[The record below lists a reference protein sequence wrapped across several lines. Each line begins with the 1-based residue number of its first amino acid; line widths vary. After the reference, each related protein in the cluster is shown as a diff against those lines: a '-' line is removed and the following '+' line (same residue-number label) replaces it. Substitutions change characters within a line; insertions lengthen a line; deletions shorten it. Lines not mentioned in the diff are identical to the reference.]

1 MRISS
6 RKNSTEQSSDKM
18 TRHSGASFFVPQRI
32 LCYHHVMRFRKILIG
47 LFLLLSLPLFADYS
61 ILLPDRNRYDFIVA
75 SEDGDTIALD
85 DNVWYKRWNGLLL
98 ENMAPSIYMI
108 TENDDSTLIV
118 GRKAAIEDIRS
129 VIRLNSIDI
138 IITEKLLSEKVIED
152 FDGDEIV
159 TTERFDKLYEIMLEK
174 NDISASTV
182 KRGDRI
188 NISDGEYVP
197 HRSEKEIL
205 VSCPHCGHTFRIYI

>member
-1 MRISS
+1 
-6 RKNSTEQSSDKM
+6 M
-18 TRHSGASFFVPQRI
+18 TRHSDASFFVPQRI
-32 LCYHHVMRFRKILIG
+32 LCYHHVMRFGKILIG
-47 LFLLLSLPLFADYS
+47 LFLLLFSLPLFADYR
-61 ILLPDRNRYDFIVA
+61 ILLPDKDRDDFIVA
-75 SEDGDTIALD
+75 SKGGDTIALD
-85 DNVWYKRWNGLLL
+85 NNVWYKRWNGLLL
-98 ENMAPSIYMI
+98 ENMAPSVYMI
-108 TENDDSTLIV
+108 TENDDSTLII

-138 IITEKLLSEKVIED
+138 IITEKIIED

-159 TTERFDKLYEIMLEK
+159 TTEHFDKLYEIILEK
-174 NDISASTV
+174 NDISASIA

-205 VSCPHCGHTFRIYI
+205 VNCPHCGHTLRIYI

>member
-1 MRISS
+1 M
-6 RKNSTEQSSDKM
+6 
-18 TRHSGASFFVPQRI
+18 
-32 LCYHHVMRFRKILIG
+32 CYHHFMHFRKILIG
-47 LFLLLSLPLFADYS
+47 LFLLLFSLPLFADYS
-61 ILLPDRNRYDFIVA
+61 ILLPDRNRDDFIVA
-75 SEDGDTIALD
+75 SKDGDTIALD
-85 DNVWYKRWNGLLL
+85 NNVWYKRWNGLLL
-98 ENMAPSIYMI
+98 ENMAPSVYMI
-108 TENDDSTLIV
+108 TENDDSTLII

-159 TTERFDKLYEIMLEK
+159 TTERFDKLYEIILEK

-205 VSCPHCGHTFRIYI
+205 VNCPHCGHTLRIYI

>member
-1 MRISS
+1 MLSS
-6 RKNSTEQSSDKM
+6 S
-18 TRHSGASFFVPQRI
+18 
-32 LCYHHVMRFRKILIG
+32 
-47 LFLLLSLPLFADYS
+47 LFAAYS
-61 ILLPDRNRYDFIVA
+61 IMLPDRGRDDFIVA
-75 SEDGDTIALD
+75 SKDGDTIALD
-85 DNVWYKRWNGLLL
+85 NNVWYKRWNGLLL
-98 ENMAPSIYMI
+98 ENMAPSVYMI
-108 TENDDSTLIV
+108 TENDDSTLII

-138 IITEKLLSEKVIED
+138 IITEKLLPEKVIEVIED

>member
-1 MRISS
+1 MPR
-6 RKNSTEQSSDKM
+6 
-18 TRHSGASFFVPQRI
+18 FFVPQRI

-47 LFLLLSLPLFADYS
+47 LFLLLFSLPLFADYR
-61 ILLPDRNRYDFIVA
+61 ILLPDKDRDDFIVA
-75 SEDGDTIALD
+75 SKGGDTIALD
-85 DNVWYKRWNGLLL
+85 NNVWYKRWNGLLL
-98 ENMAPSIYMI
+98 ENMAPSVYMI
-108 TENDDSTLIV
+108 TENDDSTLII
-118 GRKAAIEDIRS
+118 GRKTAIEDIRS

-138 IITEKLLSEKVIED
+138 IITEKLLSEKIIED

-159 TTERFDKLYEIMLEK
+159 TTEHFDKLYEIILEK

-205 VSCPHCGHTFRIYI
+205 VNCPHCGHTLRIYI